1 MSDSGMDSGPAHAR
15 NVDTRNMDTSAGD
28 TTDTPPAPNMDDL
41 IEGLSGSL
49 DAVSREETPQ
59 ELRFG
64 FSHRGFYFI
73 AKARRGENGEAR
85 LSLCGSIGFL
95 PYSVQSAFVRRCVLY
110 LTDEKRRPALGQFL
124 VQPNKRIIFL
134 AETGISPDMGHE
146 AVIAGLC
153 QILFNTKPHLDLMAE
168 CLAFVPLSE
177 GAGEPPSSIASG
189 GQSPAPQLPR
199 SKESS
204 DEDSGGDSG
213 KKTAAIS
220 EEKPADEKKT
230 TMKKVLSK
238 VKAKDKKGLQVKKR
252 KKPATKAKAKAKKTG
267 AAQKTAKKAAKKT
280 KPKKATKKPKS
291 KAAKK
296 PKPKKDS

>member
-1 MSDSGMDSGPAHAR
+1 MDSSPADAG

-28 TTDTPPAPNMDDL
+28 TADTPPAPNMDDL

-49 DAVSREETPQ
+49 DAVSRSESPQ

-64 FSHRGFYFI
+64 FSHRGFYFT

-95 PYSVQSAFVRRCVLY
+95 PYSVQSAFLRRCVLY
-110 LTDEKRRPALGQFL
+110 LADKKRRPALGQFL
-124 VQPNKRIIFL
+124 VQPNKRILFL
-134 AETGISPDMGHE
+134 AETGISPDMSHE

-153 QILFNTKPHLDLMAE
+153 RILFDTKPHLDLMAE

-177 GAGEPPSSIASG
+177 SAGEPPSIESG
-189 GQSPAPQLPR
+189 EQSPAPQLPPAE
-199 SKESS
+199 ESTA
-204 DEDSGGDSG
+204 EEPPAK
-213 KKTAAIS
+213 KKTAA
-220 EEKPADEKKT
+220 PAEEKKT
-230 TMKKVLSK
+230 AGKKTSMKKVLSK

-252 KKPATKAKAKAKKTG
+252 KKPATKGTEVTKSKTKAKK
-267 AAQKTAKKAAKKT
+267 AAQKTEPKKT
-280 KPKKATKKPKS
+280 AKKPKS
-291 KAAKK
+291 RAAKK